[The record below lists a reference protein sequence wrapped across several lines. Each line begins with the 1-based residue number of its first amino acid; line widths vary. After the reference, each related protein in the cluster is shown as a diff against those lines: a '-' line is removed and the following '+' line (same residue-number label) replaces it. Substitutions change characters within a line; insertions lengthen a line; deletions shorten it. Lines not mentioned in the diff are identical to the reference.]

1 MTDLLEITP
10 NGLFCAAGN
19 FYIDPWRPVPHAV
32 ITHAHADHARPG
44 SDRYLCAASGKHV
57 LRTRMGSQALIDT
70 LKYKEHIS
78 LNGVDVS
85 LHPAGHLLGSSQVR
99 VSHRGTTWVVTGDYK
114 LQNDSTCDCFE
125 SVSCDVFVTE
135 ST

>member
-1 MTDLLEITP
+1 
-10 NGLFCAAGN
+10 
-19 FYIDPWRPVPHAV
+19 
-32 ITHAHADHARPG
+32 
-44 SDRYLCAASGKHV
+44 
-57 LRTRMGSQALIDT
+57 MGSQALIDT

-78 LNGVDVS
+78 INGVDVS

-125 SVSCDVFVTE
+125 SVPCDVFVTE
-135 ST
+135 STFGLPVYRWPDPETVAQEINAW